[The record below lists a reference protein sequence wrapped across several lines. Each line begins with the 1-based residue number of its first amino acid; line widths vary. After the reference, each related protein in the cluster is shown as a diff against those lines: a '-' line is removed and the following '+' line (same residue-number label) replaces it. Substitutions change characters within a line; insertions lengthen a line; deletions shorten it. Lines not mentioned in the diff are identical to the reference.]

1 MIDMRRVILASA
13 LAGLILALAGCAT
26 TGTKLVDAPEMPALS
41 SQIADP
47 CPPLSAISDT
57 SLAALVQADADAS
70 LAYAECRS
78 KHKAAVAAYNAARNA
93 RAKKA
98 KR

>member
-1 MIDMRRVILASA
+1 MKTAIAA
-13 LAGLILALAGCAT
+13 LAALALAGCLAGCAS

-41 SQIADP
+41 AQIADP
-47 CPPLSAISDT
+47 CPPLNTISDT
-57 SLAALVQADADAS
+57 TLAALVQADADAS

-78 KHKAAVAAYNAARNA
+78 KHKAAVAAYNTARSA

-98 KR
+98 SK